1 MERKNKMKKTG
12 ILNSDI
18 SRVVA
23 NMGHMD
29 WLGIGDAGTPVP
41 AGTEKIDLAIHANLP
56 SFEDVLKEVLK
67 ELDVQKVYVADEIK
81 EKNPKQLKNIKQLL
95 PDAEIQFIPHSE
107 LKKNLARSKAFIR
120 TGEETPFS
128 NVILESGVIF

>member
-1 MERKNKMKKTG
+1 MKKTG
-12 ILNSDI
+12 ILNSNI

-23 NMGHMD
+23 DMGHMD

-41 AGTEKIDLAIHANLP
+41 PETEKIDLAVSANLP
-56 SFEDVLKEVLK
+56 SFTQVLKEVLK
-67 ELDVQKVYVADEIK
+67 ELAVQKVYVAEEIK
-81 EKNPKQLKNIKQLL
+81 KQNPQQLENIKAIL
-95 PDAEIQFIPHSE
+95 PNVEIELIPHSE
-107 LKKNLARSKAFIR
+107 LKQDLRRAKAFIR

>member
-1 MERKNKMKKTG
+1 MKKTG

-41 AGTEKIDLAIHANLP
+41 PETEKINLAVKAGLP
-56 SFEDVLKEVLK
+56 SFSVVLEEILK
-67 ELDVQKVYVADEIK
+67 ELSVQKIYVAEEIK
-81 EKNPKQLKNIKQLL
+81 SQNLEQLKNIIKIL
-95 PDAEIQFIPHSE
+95 PNVEIEFIPHSQ
-107 LKKNLARSKAFIR
+107 LKKNLTRAKAFIR
-120 TGEETPFS
+120 TGEETPYS

>member
-1 MERKNKMKKTG
+1 MKKTG

-23 NMGHMD
+23 DMGHMD

-41 AGTEKIDLAIHANLP
+41 KTTEKIDLAVSVGMP
-56 SFEDVLKEVLK
+56 SFISVLKEVLK
-67 ELDVQKVYVADEIK
+67 ELQVQKIYVADEIK
-81 EKNPKQLKNIKQLL
+81 DSNPKQLENIKRIL
-95 PDAEIQFIPHSE
+95 PDVEIKFIPHTQ
-107 LKKNLARSKAFIR
+107 LKKNLSEAKAFIR

>member
-1 MERKNKMKKTG
+1 MKKTG

-41 AGTEKIDLAIHANLP
+41 PETEKIDLAVKAGLP
-56 SFEDVLKEVLK
+56 SFSVVLEEILK
-67 ELDVQKVYVADEIK
+67 ELSVQKIYVAEEIK
-81 EKNPKQLKNIKQLL
+81 SQNPEQMKNIIKIL
-95 PDAEIQFIPHSE
+95 PNVEIEFIPHSQ
-107 LKKNLARSKAFIR
+107 LKKNLTRAKAFIR
-120 TGEETPFS
+120 TGEETPYS

>member
-1 MERKNKMKKTG
+1 MKKTG

-23 NMGHMD
+23 DMGHMD
-29 WLGIGDAGTPVP
+29 WLGIGDAGIPVP
-41 AGTEKIDLAIHANLP
+41 KTTEKIDLAVSAGMP
-56 SFEDVLKEVLK
+56 SFISVLKEVLK
-67 ELDVQKVYVADEIK
+67 ELQVQKIYVADEIK
-81 EKNPKQLKNIKQLL
+81 DSNPKQLENIKRIL
-95 PDAEIQFIPHSE
+95 PDVEIKFIPHTQ
-107 LKKNLARSKAFIR
+107 LKKNLSEAKAFIR

>member
-1 MERKNKMKKTG
+1 MKKTG

-41 AGTEKIDLAIHANLP
+41 PETEKIDLAVKAGLP
-56 SFEDVLKEVLK
+56 SFSIVLEEILK
-67 ELDVQKVYVADEIK
+67 ELSVQKIYVAEEIK
-81 EKNPKQLKNIKQLL
+81 SQNPEQLEKIIRIL
-95 PDAEIQFIPHSE
+95 PNVEIEFIPHSQ
-107 LKKNLARSKAFIR
+107 LKKNLTRAKAFIR
-120 TGEETPFS
+120 TGEETPYS

>member
-1 MERKNKMKKTG
+1 MKKTG

-41 AGTEKIDLAIHANLP
+41 PETEKIDLAVKAGLP
-56 SFEDVLKEVLK
+56 SFSVVLEEILK
-67 ELDVQKVYVADEIK
+67 ELSVQKIYVAEEMKSQNPEQLEKIIKILPNVEI
-81 EKNPKQLKNIKQLL
+81 E
-95 PDAEIQFIPHSE
+95 FIPHSQ
-107 LKKNLARSKAFIR
+107 LKKNLTRAKAFVR
-120 TGEETPFS
+120 TGEETPYS

>member
-1 MERKNKMKKTG
+1 MKKTG

-41 AGTEKIDLAIHANLP
+41 PETEKIDLAVKAGLP
-56 SFEDVLKEVLK
+56 SFSVVLEEILK
-67 ELDVQKVYVADEIK
+67 ELSVQKIYVAEEIK
-81 EKNPKQLKNIKQLL
+81 SQNPEQLEKIIKIL
-95 PDAEIQFIPHSE
+95 PNVEIEFIPHSQ
-107 LKKNLARSKAFIR
+107 LKKNLTRAKAFIR
-120 TGEETPFS
+120 TGEETPYS

>member
-1 MERKNKMKKTG
+1 MKKTG

-23 NMGHMD
+23 DMGHMD

-41 AGTEKIDLAIHANLP
+41 KTTEKIDLAVSAGMP
-56 SFEDVLKEVLK
+56 SFISVLKEVLK
-67 ELDVQKVYVADEIK
+67 ELQVQKIYVADEIK
-81 EKNPKQLKNIKQLL
+81 DSNPKQLENIKRIL
-95 PDAEIQFIPHSE
+95 PDVEIKFIPHTQ
-107 LKKNLARSKAFIR
+107 LKKNLSEAKAFIR
-120 TGEETPFS
+120 NGEETPFS

>member
-1 MERKNKMKKTG
+1 MKKTG
-12 ILNSDI
+12 ILNSNI

-23 NMGHMD
+23 DMGHMD

-41 AGTEKIDLAIHANLP
+41 PETEKIDLAVSANLP
-56 SFEDVLKEVLK
+56 SFTQVLKEVLK
-67 ELDVQKVYVADEIK
+67 ELAVQKVYVAEEIK
-81 EKNPKQLKNIKQLL
+81 KQNPQQLENIKTIL
-95 PDAEIQFIPHSE
+95 PNVKIEFIPHSE
-107 LKKNLARSKAFIR
+107 LKQDLRRAKAFIR

>member
-1 MERKNKMKKTG
+1 MKKTG
-12 ILNSDI
+12 ILNSNI

-23 NMGHMD
+23 DMGHMD

-41 AGTEKIDLAIHANLP
+41 PETEKIDLAVSANLP
-56 SFEDVLKEVLK
+56 SFTQVLKEVLK
-67 ELDVQKVYVADEIK
+67 ELAVQKVYVAEEIK
-81 EKNPKQLKNIKQLL
+81 KQNPQQLENIKAIL
-95 PDAEIQFIPHSE
+95 PNVKIEFIPHSE
-107 LKKNLARSKAFIR
+107 LKQDLRRAKAFIR

>member
-1 MERKNKMKKTG
+1 MKKTG
-12 ILNSDI
+12 ILNSNI

-23 NMGHMD
+23 DMGHMD

-41 AGTEKIDLAIHANLP
+41 PETEKIDLAVSANLP
-56 SFEDVLKEVLK
+56 SFTQVLKEVLK
-67 ELDVQKVYVADEIK
+67 ELAVQKVYVAEEIK
-81 EKNPKQLKNIKQLL
+81 KQNPQQLENIEAIL
-95 PDAEIQFIPHSE
+95 PNVEIEFIPHSE
-107 LKKNLARSKAFIR
+107 LKQDLRRAKAFIR

>member
-1 MERKNKMKKTG
+1 MKKTG

-41 AGTEKIDLAIHANLP
+41 PETEKIDLAVKAGLP
-56 SFEDVLKEVLK
+56 SFSIVLEEILK
-67 ELDVQKVYVADEIK
+67 ELSVQKIYVAEEIK
-81 EKNPKQLKNIKQLL
+81 SQNPEQLEKIIRIL
-95 PDAEIQFIPHSE
+95 PNVEIEFIPHSQ
-107 LKKNLARSKAFIR
+107 LKKNLTRTKAFIR
-120 TGEETPFS
+120 TGEETPYS

>member
-1 MERKNKMKKTG
+1 MKKTG
-12 ILNSDI
+12 ILNSNI

-23 NMGHMD
+23 DMGHMD

-41 AGTEKIDLAIHANLP
+41 PETEKIDLAVSTNLP
-56 SFEDVLKEVLK
+56 SFTQVLKEVLK
-67 ELDVQKVYVADEIK
+67 ELAVQKVYVAEEIK
-81 EKNPKQLKNIKQLL
+81 KQNPQQLENIKVIL
-95 PDAEIQFIPHSE
+95 PNVEIEFIPHSE
-107 LKKNLARSKAFIR
+107 LKQDLRRAKAFIR

>member
-1 MERKNKMKKTG
+1 MKKTG

-41 AGTEKIDLAIHANLP
+41 PETEKIDLAVKAGLP
-56 SFEDVLKEVLK
+56 SFSVVLEEILK
-67 ELDVQKVYVADEIK
+67 ELSVQKIYVAEEIK
-81 EKNPKQLKNIKQLL
+81 SQNPEQLKNIIKIL
-95 PDAEIQFIPHSE
+95 PNVEIEFIPHSQ
-107 LKKNLARSKAFIR
+107 LKKNLTRAKAFIR
-120 TGEETPFS
+120 TGEETPYS